1 MAVLF
6 TILAVFAAF
15 VLLLLCGIYFI
26 FFKPN
31 FPRHDEP
38 PHPLDEEEYL
48 HEYRDFINRS
58 IEWFLSQKSEDV
70 YITSFDGFNL
80 YGSFFEIPN
89 GKAKGT
95 VLMCHGFHGVAPRDF
110 AGLPEFYLSLGYN
123 VLVINQRAHNKSG
136 GKYLTYGIKE
146 RFDCRDW
153 ILFLNNRLGT
163 EKPIFLHG
171 LSMGCATVLMT
182 SGFELPPNV
191 KGIVADCGYT
201 SPYDIILSVLKNGL
215 KLPAFPIMPL
225 SEILVKCIAGFG
237 LKEYSTLDAMK
248 TNRIPILFIDGDKDD
263 FVPTWMT
270 QKNYDACVAEKR
282 LVWFEGVKHAES
294 FFVDK
299 TKYETEVK
307 DFLTRY
313 CVIQQDFE

>member
-1 MAVLF
+1 MAIF
-6 TILAVFAAF
+6 WIILIILVA
-15 VLLLLCGIYFI
+15 LLLLMCLGIYF
-26 FFKPN
+26 FLFKPN
-31 FPRHDEP
+31 FARHDEP
-38 PHPLDEEEYL
+38 PHPLNDTEYL
-48 HEYRDFINRS
+48 HEHKDFINAS
-58 IEWFLSQKSEDV
+58 IQWFLSQKSEDV
-70 YITSFDGFNL
+70 YIKSFDGFDL
-80 YGSFFEIPN
+80 YGSFFPVTDGE
-89 GKAKGT
+89 AKGT

-153 ILFLNNRLGT
+153 ILYINNRFGND
-163 EKPIFLHG
+163 KPVFLHG
-171 LSMGCATVLMT
+171 LSMGCATVLMA
-182 SGFELPPNV
+182 SGLELPTNV

-201 SPYDIILSVLKNGL
+201 SPYDIILSVLKNGM

-248 TNRIPILFIDGDKDD
+248 TNRIPILFVDGDKDD

-270 QKNYDACVAEKR
+270 QKNYEACVAEKR
-282 LVWFEGVKHAES
+282 IFWVKGAKHAES
-294 FFVDK
+294 FYIDK
-299 TKYETEVK
+299 EGYETEVK
-307 DFLTRY
+307 DFLKS
-313 CVIQQDFE
+313 FS